1 MAILKM
7 KTAIERNAWPAAP
20 DVSRAGSI
28 PASLT
33 YGDFTSEYR
42 AVLDELVASR
52 LDRHG
57 LKSADSVS
65 NVMMQSLMRVVYVG
79 QQQRTA
85 VERLR
90 EMVTGTGR
98 QRRDH
103 SDWKPQAAIER
114 QSGMLAGSPRLRRI
128 G

>member
-1 MAILKM
+1 MLVLFL
-7 KTAIERNAWPAAP
+7 P
-20 DVSRAGSI
+20 
-28 PASLT
+28 LT
-33 YGDFTSEYR
+33 YSDFTSEYR
-42 AVLDELVASR
+42 AVLYELVASR
-52 LDRHG
+52 LARYG

-65 NVMMQSLMRVVYVG
+65 NVMMQSLMCVVYVG
-79 QQQRTA
+79 QQQRTP

-90 EMVTGTGR
+90 EMVIGSGR

-114 QSGMLAGSPRLRRI
+114 QSGMLAVSQRLRRI

>member
-1 MAILKM
+1 MAILKL
-7 KTAIERNAWPAAP
+7 KTAIERNAGPVAP
-20 DVSRAGSI
+20 NVSNTGSV

-42 AVLDELVASR
+42 AVLDELFASR
-52 LDRHG
+52 LARHG

-65 NVMMQSLMRVVYVG
+65 NAIMQSLMRVVYVG
-79 QQQRTA
+79 QQQRTP

-90 EMVTGTGR
+90 EMVAGSGR

>member
-1 MAILKM
+1 MATLQEHRQKRAQALALAIL
-7 KTAIERNAWPAAP
+7 TIDDNFAC
-20 DVSRAGSI
+20 
-28 PASLT
+28 
-33 YGDFTSEYR
+33 
-42 AVLDELVASR
+42 
-52 LDRHG
+52 
-57 LKSADSVS
+57 
-65 NVMMQSLMRVVYVG
+65 YVG
-79 QQQRTA
+79 QQQCMP

-90 EMVTGTGR
+90 ETVTGSGR